1 MKKIMVKYT
10 AEIDNDEYYRYCKK
24 NMIGDRDFH
33 IILQGLAKNEG
44 LKAIRIK
51 MQEEWNGLF

>member
-1 MKKIMVKYT
+1 
-10 AEIDNDEYYRYCKK
+10 
-24 NMIGDRDFH
+24 MIGDRDFH

-51 MQEEWNGLF
+51 MQEE

>member
-1 MKKIMVKYT
+1 MKKILVKYT
-10 AEIDNDEYYRYCKK
+10 AEIDEDYRYCKK

-51 MQEEWNGLF
+51 MQEE